1 MTKKE
6 LKNLIR
12 NDIETN
18 YNVNY
23 NEEEALS
30 HFVVKEIV
38 KNTKLRIALNYAV
51 VCLIGIVLGFAA
63 CIHINK
69 LGDYKEIITEEFK
82 DFVNNEGHYIREKN
96 MKYNINFYDRCNI
109 IIYRVESKDIA
120 NYYYIV
126 KIEGRVSVVNLIY
139 QEKEMKL
146 THNSFGLLDSFD
158 KNKEEETLKFH
169 IEVDGKT
176 IEYVLN

>member
-30 HFVVKEIV
+30 HFVVKEKV

-51 VCLIGIVLGFAA
+51 VCLIGIVLGFAI
-63 CIHINK
+63 CIPLKNVNDQ
-69 LGDYKEIITEEFK
+69 DYITEEFEK
-82 DFVNNEGHYIREKN
+82 FVNREGNIIQEKN
-96 MKYNINFYDRCNI
+96 LKYNIKFYDRCNI
-109 IIYRVESKDIA
+109 IIYEIETKDIA
-120 NYYYIV
+120 NYYYII
-126 KIEGRVSVVNLIY
+126 KIEGRVSMVNLIY

-146 THNSFGLLDSFD
+146 AHNSFGLLDSFD
-158 KNKEEETLKFH
+158 KNKEEETLIFH

>member
-6 LKNLIR
+6 LKKLIR

-30 HFVVKEIV
+30 HFVVKEKV

-51 VCLIGIVLGFAA
+51 VCLIGIVLGFAI
-63 CIHINK
+63 CIPLKKINVQDYITDEFEAFVNK
-69 LGDYKEIITEEFK
+69 DGDYICE
-82 DFVNNEGHYIREKN
+82 NNL
-96 MKYNINFYDRCNI
+96 KYNLNFYDRCNI

-126 KIEGRVSVVNLIY
+126 KISDTVNIANLFY
-139 QEKEMKL
+139 ENQKLEL

-158 KNKEEETLKFH
+158 KNKEEETLKFY

>member
-6 LKNLIR
+6 LKKLIK

-30 HFVVKEIV
+30 HFVVKEKV

-51 VCLIGIVLGFAA
+51 VCLIGIVLGIVI
-63 CIHINK
+63 CIP
-69 LGDYKEIITEEFK
+69 LGKFGGQNNITEEFEA
-82 DFVNNEGHYIREKN
+82 FVNKDGDYICEN
-96 MKYNINFYDRCNI
+96 NLKYNLNFYDRCNI

-120 NYYYIV
+120 NYYYII
-126 KIEGRVSVVNLIY
+126 KIDDFIIKPYLFYKNQKLE
-139 QEKEMKL
+139 L

>member
-6 LKNLIR
+6 LKKLIR

-30 HFVVKEIV
+30 HFVVKEKV

-51 VCLIGIVLGFAA
+51 VCLIGIVLGIVI
-63 CIHINK
+63 CIP
-69 LGDYKEIITEEFK
+69 LGKFGGQNNITQEFEEF
-82 DFVNNEGHYIREKN
+82 VNREGYIIQEKN
-96 MKYNINFYDRCNI
+96 LKYNLNFFDRCNI
-109 IIYRVESKDIA
+109 IIYEIETKDIA
-120 NYYYIV
+120 NYYYII
-126 KIEGRVSVVNLIY
+126 KIKGRVSMVNLIY
-139 QEKEMKL
+139 QEKETKQK
-146 THNSFGLLDSFD
+146 HNSFGLLDSFD
-158 KNKEEETLKFH
+158 KNKDELTLKFH

>member
-1 MTKKE
+1 MKKKE
-6 LKNLIR
+6 LKKLIR

-30 HFVVKEIV
+30 HFVVKEKV

-82 DFVNNEGHYIREKN
+82 DFVNNKGYPICEN
-96 MKYNINFYDRCNI
+96 DLKYNLNFYDRCNI
-109 IIYRVESKDIA
+109 IIYEIETKDIA
-120 NYYYIV
+120 NYYYII
-126 KIEGRVSVVNLIY
+126 KIDDCIIKPYLFYKN
-139 QEKEMKL
+139 QKL
-146 THNSFGLLDSFD
+146 ELSHNSFGLLDSFD
-158 KNKEEETLKFH
+158 KNKDERTLKFH
-169 IEVDGKT
+169 IEVAGKT
-176 IEYVLN
+176 VEYVLN

>member
-1 MTKKE
+1 MKKKE
-6 LKNLIR
+6 LKKLIR

-30 HFVVKEIV
+30 HFVVKEKV

-51 VCLIGIVLGFAA
+51 VCLIGIVLGFAI
-63 CIHINK
+63 CIP
-69 LGDYKEIITEEFK
+69 LGKFGGQNNITEEFEE
-82 DFVNNEGHYIREKN
+82 FVNKEGYPICEDYL
-96 MKYNINFYDRCNI
+96 KYNINFYDRCNI
-109 IIYRVESKDIA
+109 IIYRVESKNIA

-139 QEKEMKL
+139 QEKATKL
-146 THNSFGLLDSFD
+146 KHNSFGLLDSFD

>member
-6 LKNLIR
+6 LKKLIR

-30 HFVVKEIV
+30 HFVVKEKI

-51 VCLIGIVLGFAA
+51 VCLIGIVLGIVV
-63 CIHINK
+63 CIP
-69 LGDYKEIITEEFK
+69 LGELGSQKNITQEFE
-82 DFVNNEGHYIREKN
+82 DFVNSKGYPICENDL
-96 MKYNINFYDRCNI
+96 KYNLNFFDRCNI
-109 IIYRVESKDIA
+109 IIYEIETKDIA
-120 NYYYIV
+120 NYYYII
-126 KIEGRVSVVNLIY
+126 KIEDCIIKPYLFYEN
-139 QEKEMKL
+139 QKL
-146 THNSFGLLDSFD
+146 ELSHNSFGLLDSFD
-158 KNKEEETLKFH
+158 KNKDERTLKFH

>member
-6 LKNLIR
+6 LKKLIR

-30 HFVVKEIV
+30 HFVVKEKV
-38 KNTKLRIALNYAV
+38 KNTKLIIALNYAV
-51 VCLIGIVLGFAA
+51 VCLIGIVLGFAI
-63 CIHINK
+63 CIPLKNINVQ
-69 LGDYKEIITEEFK
+69 DYITEEFEA
-82 DFVNNEGHYIREKN
+82 FVNKEGYPICEN
-96 MKYNINFYDRCNI
+96 YLKYNINFYDRCNI

-120 NYYYIV
+120 NYYYII
-126 KIEGRVSVVNLIY
+126 KIDDCIIKPYLFYENQKL
-139 QEKEMKL
+139 EL

-158 KNKEEETLKFH
+158 KNKDEETLKFH